1 MQRLIEPIMK
11 TDENTRCQRKK
22 GFPHQANCDKKNDKK
37 TKITKEDLSH
47 RTNYGENLLKSFVGC
62 RCQLD
67 RPAGVLDRGGDQNY
81 YKIQRQCAH
90 NHT

>member
-11 TDENTRCQRKK
+11 TDENKRCQRKK
-22 GFPHQANCDKKNDKK
+22 GFPHQANCDKK
-37 TKITKEDLSH
+37 TKITKEYLSH

-67 RPAGVLDRGGDQNY
+67 RPTGVLDRGGDQNY